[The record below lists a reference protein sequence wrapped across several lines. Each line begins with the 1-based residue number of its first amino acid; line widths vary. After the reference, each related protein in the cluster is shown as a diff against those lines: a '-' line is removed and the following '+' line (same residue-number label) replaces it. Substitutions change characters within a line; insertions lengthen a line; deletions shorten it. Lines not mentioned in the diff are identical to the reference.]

1 MIEFILAILSFI
13 SSFIPYFGFIISI
26 ILAIITIILSKYNLK
41 NKHNFKKGEIYIISV
56 VVSIVAIIVSTIIG
70 VYTYFSY
77 NDNTNNKNMFS
88 NSVIDTYDCFS
99 MGDNININNVL
110 EVKINSISKENN
122 YIANITFKA
131 LEDNVSLSTYDF
143 FIYDEENNKTYF
155 PQYNDDFISLKLKK
169 DESITRYITFKIEN
183 EISRSFLVYRYDL
196 YGIKVQ
202 I

>member
-41 NKHNFKKGEIYIISV
+41 NKNNFKKGEIYIISI

-77 NDNTNNKNMFS
+77 NDNANNKNMFS

-99 MGDNININNVL
+99 MGDNINVNNVL

-169 DESITRYITFKIEN
+169 DESITRNITFKIEN

>member
-41 NKHNFKKGEIYIISV
+41 NKNNFKKGEIYIISV

-99 MGDNININNVL
+99 MGDNINVNNVL

-131 LEDNVSLSTYDF
+131 LEDNVSLSKHIF
-143 FIYDEENNKTYF
+143 H
-155 PQYNDDFISLKLKK
+155 
-169 DESITRYITFKIEN
+169 SIMMI
-183 EISRSFLVYRYDL
+183 L
-196 YGIKVQ
+196 YL
-202 I
+202 

>member
-41 NKHNFKKGEIYIISV
+41 NKNNFKKGEIYIISI

-77 NDNTNNKNMFS
+77 NDNANNKNMFS
-88 NSVIDTYDCFS
+88 NSVIDTYDCFN
-99 MGDNININNVL
+99 MGDNINVNNVL

-122 YIANITFKA
+122 YTANITFKA
-131 LEDNVSLSTYDF
+131 LEDNVSISTYDF

-169 DESITRYITFKIEN
+169 DESITRNITFKIEN